1 MCSVF
6 LGLLGQCSLFLWGGS
21 CDPEPIGQAEKWG
34 LETSQEC
41 SINKSILILLTTP
54 SFMIC
59 CGEMP
64 GGWGYPHLKWM
75 GRNQKEME
83 LKLKWLVFTHHNQKC
98 TAWGKQHSNPAYD
111 SLSYDP
117 MSTFPFFFAPQR
129 FSYMIDSCLVKSACI
144 QFFFRMW
151 LRCIFFIRK
160 LSNLISRGQ
169 KPCTRIFQ
177 A

>member
-98 TAWGKQHSNPAYD
+98 TARGKQHSNPLTILFLMIQCQPFLSSLLHRVSVIWLTHAWWSQLAYN
-111 SLSYDP
+111 
-117 MSTFPFFFAPQR
+117 
-129 FSYMIDSCLVKSACI
+129 FSFECD
-144 QFFFRMW
+144 
-151 LRCIFFIRK
+151 
-160 LSNLISRGQ
+160 
-169 KPCTRIFQ
+169 
-177 A
+177 